1 MAEAA
6 APPRP
11 EGRARAAARGRSF
24 DVRHMPGFSA
34 VAWFCLVALY
44 APMLVLVIFSFNAN
58 RSVTLWTEFSLDWY
72 VKAIHNQGIQQATI
86 LSLQVAVIAT
96 AIATVVATMAALA
109 TTRTAPYRGLAVVYA
124 VINQP
129 LMVPEIVTAV
139 ATLVFFALIKEATG
153 VTGVG
158 YLILAHTVFCIP
170 FAYMPIRARLEGMD
184 LTYEMAAADLY
195 ATPWRTFRRVTLP
208 LLLPGILAG
217 VMLSFVISL
226 DDVVISLLVSGPGQT
241 TLPLYIIGQ
250 LRRGI
255 TPEMNAVST
264 IFLAVSALLVTLFFL
279 FTRKKK

>member
-1 MAEAA
+1 M
-6 APPRP
+6 
-11 EGRARAAARGRSF
+11 
-24 DVRHMPGFSA
+24 
-34 VAWFCLVALY
+34 
-44 APMLVLVIFSFNAN
+44 
-58 RSVTLWTEFSLDWY
+58 
-72 VKAIHNQGIQQATI
+72 
-86 LSLQVAVIAT
+86 
-96 AIATVVATMAALA
+96 
-109 TTRTAPYRGLAVVYA
+109 
-124 VINQP
+124 
-129 LMVPEIVTAV
+129 PEIVTAV

-217 VMLSFVISL
+217 IMLSFVISL

-241 TLPLYIIGQ
+241 TLPLFIIGQ
-250 LRRGI
+250 LRRGV

-264 IFLAVSALLVTLFFL
+264 IFLAVSALLVTLFFV